1 MVELESEVL
10 MKSAG
15 SVRMAAK
22 DLAKALVAGRP
33 LQAQVAALIAAKEKE
48 RGDEPCR

>member
-22 DLAKALVAGRP
+22 DLAKALMVGRP
-33 LQAQVAALIAAKEKE
+33 LQAHVAALVAAKEKE
-48 RGDEPCR
+48 RGNEPCR